1 LEGGTT
7 LAKPPIHPLQT
18 EDGKKMSYFEKLVR
32 MAHEYLKQD
41 GIQLNFSGYTETL
54 IEYANLQ
61 EHDVEKAWRLTKEL
75 NAWSEYFASIAN
87 LIQKVYLDAETNK
100 MEIQAISSIEA
111 DPNKVANGDRL
122 SNKDPRVIEARKKRN
137 VLKALYDE
145 LEAKIKFLER
155 AYYHCKSTCEWANK
169 TITNANTN
177 TFASKTNTFTP
188 YQSA

>member
-1 LEGGTT
+1 
-7 LAKPPIHPLQT
+7 LAKPPIHPIKT
-18 EDGKKMSYFEKLVR
+18 EDGKEMSYFEMLVR
-32 MAHEYLKQD
+32 MANEYLKKE
-41 GIQLNFSGYTETL
+41 GISMNFAGYTETL
-54 IEYANLQ
+54 MEYANL
-61 EHDVEKAWRLTKEL
+61 EENELDKAWRLTKEL

-87 LIQKVYLDAETNK
+87 LIQKVYLDAETK
-100 MEIQAISSIEA
+100 KIEIQATCSINA

-122 SNKDPRVIEARKKRN
+122 ANKDPKVIEARKKRN

-169 TITNANTN
+169 TNPNNSTANTN

-188 YQSA
+188 YQTA